1 MNALDGLRRGAQMA
15 LAALLACAGGA
26 VILALLVTLARLAGR
41 IAAGQAGGPF
51 DAVLDIMPALAVTIL
66 AGGLAI
72 GPALSTGWLPAFAAG
87 ALLGRLGRRWAWARR
102 RPAWSAAGAA
112 VALISYLQVP
122 PPGRPAGSLLDLFG
136 LPDRAL
142 PFLFLAAG
150 AAAGQVYRSALT
162 ATAPFFELDEGPDE
176 H

>member
-1 MNALDGLRRGAQMA
+1 MTGLYGLRRSGQLA

-26 VILALLVTLARLAGR
+26 VILALLLTLGRLAAR

-51 DAVLDIMPALAVTIL
+51 DAALDIAPALAVAVV

-72 GPALSTGWLPAFAAG
+72 GPALSAGWLPAFAAG
-87 ALLGRLGRRWAWARR
+87 ALLTRLGRDRAWARR

-112 VALISYLQVP
+112 VALVCCWRSSGSG
-122 PPGRPAGSLLDLFG
+122 GRADSLLDLFG

-142 PFLFLAAG
+142 PAAFLLAG
-150 AAAGQVYRSALT
+150 AAAGQVYRSALA
-162 ATAPFFELDEGPDE
+162 ATAPFFGLDEEPDDR
-176 H
+176 